1 MSIKM
6 KKETATY
13 MREKGQSD
21 RIQIAVSNHNIS
33 NPDNRITMSDFINEA
48 VNEKLKREGVR

>member
-1 MSIKM
+1 MIKM

-13 MREKGQSD
+13 MRERGQSD
-21 RIQIAVSNHNIS
+21 RIQVAVSQHNIS

-48 VNEKLKREGVR
+48 VNEKLKKEGVR